1 MIAIATDSA
10 PGRPNQDFVI
20 VTDSIAVVIDGAG
33 IPFGGCTHGVTWYAQ
48 QLGARTMAALVGS
61 PEKSLRDGLEEG
73 IAAVV
78 AQHADTCD
86 LSDPGTPCAAVGILR
101 IGNEAVDTLALS
113 DVSVVVETADGPQ
126 ITCDLGIE
134 DLSGTEPDA
143 VAGMKFNTPEH
154 DEALRALVANQ
165 TATRNREGGWWVA
178 AALPE
183 AARHAVAKSY
193 LRRDVR
199 RAAVMSDGVTRPVD
213 QMKIYS
219 WPEYLD
225 LLDKLG
231 PAGLIEHVRSIEVDD
246 PDGERYPR
254 TKRHDDA
261 ALATVVGGLG
271 AELLPKPCM

>member
-1 MIAIATDSA
+1 MIVSDSL
-10 PGRPNQDFVI
+10 
-20 VTDSIAVVIDGAG
+20 AVVIDGAG
-33 IPFGGCTHGVTWYAQ
+33 IPFGGCKHGVTWYAQ
-48 QLGARTMAALVGS
+48 QLAARTMTALVGC
-61 PEKSLRDGLEEG
+61 PEKPLQEGLEEG

-78 AQHADTCD
+78 AQHADSCD

-101 IGNEAVDTLALS
+101 IGDETVDTLALS

-126 ITCDLGIE
+126 VTCDLGIE

-183 AARHAVAKSY
+183 AARHSVVNSY
-193 LRRDVR
+193 PRRDVQ

-231 PAGLIEHVRSIEVDD
+231 PAGLIDHVRSIEVED

-261 ALATVVGGLG
+261 ALATVVGGLS
-271 AELLPKPCM
+271 AAMTQS